1 MPAKFLPP
9 DDELQNLERH
19 ITARL
24 NGAGRVNFY
33 AEVEADKPDAVP
45 DYSIIFQAG
54 SKRRVIKL
62 NGKPT
67 AADIPE
73 LVAAHQQWEGP
84 EKVADLYSH
93 EPPEAHY
100 VDFV

>member
-1 MPAKFLPP
+1 MPIKFLPP

-24 NGAGRVNFY
+24 NGAGRVNFF
-33 AEVEADKPDAVP
+33 AEVESDKPDAIPV
-45 DYSIIFQAG
+45 YSIIFQAG
-54 SKRRVIKL
+54 SKRRAVKL

-73 LVAAHQQWEGP
+73 IVAAHNQWQGP
-84 EKVADLYSH
+84 RKVSDLYST
-93 EPPEAHY
+93 EPPESHY